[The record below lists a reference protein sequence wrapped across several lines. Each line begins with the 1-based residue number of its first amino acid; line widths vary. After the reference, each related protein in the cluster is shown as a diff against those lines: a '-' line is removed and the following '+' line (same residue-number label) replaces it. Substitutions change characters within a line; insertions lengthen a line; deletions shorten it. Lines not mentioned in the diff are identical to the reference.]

1 MSEQPEIPPIEE
13 IKAFYLHWF
22 EENYCIKPTA
32 NCTATATF
40 AQAAMQHFLARE
52 EG

>member
-1 MSEQPEIPPIEE
+1 MSEQLEIPSIEE
-13 IKAFYLHWF
+13 IKDYYLHWF